1 MPGSFI
7 QNDLNVMLV
16 SSDFGETGATY
27 NSAPVAGIFDDDD
40 IEATLGEGVSQ
51 IIAQPTFTG
60 KTTDFPSIA
69 DGDTLVIRGET
80 FKVKNWKRE
89 DVIITLYLERTT

>member
-7 QNDLNVMLV
+7 QNDLDVMLV

-27 NSAPVAGIFDDDD
+27 KGSPVQGIFDDDD

-60 KTTDFPSIA
+60 RTTDFPSIA
-69 DGDTLVIRGET
+69 DNDALVIRGET
-80 FKVKNWKRE
+80 FTVKNWKRE
-89 DVIITLYLERTT
+89 DVIITLYLERT

>member
-7 QNDLNVMLV
+7 QNDLSVMLV

-27 NSAPVAGIFDDDD
+27 KGAVVSGIFDDDD
-40 IEATLGEGVSQ
+40 VEATLGEGVSQ

-60 KTTDFPSIA
+60 RTTDFPSIA
-69 DGDTLVIRGET
+69 DGDAMVIRGET
-80 FKVKNWKRE
+80 FTVKNWKRE
-89 DVIITLYLERTT
+89 DVIITLYLERT